1 MPKFNWVLS
10 SLLVTAMMFSGLP
23 TGSTQTTRVQTNPSS
38 SPLDK
43 ENQVETGS
51 GERGNDKKVSSNL
64 QNSSPIPY
72 SLLPTP
78 RHTARSW
85 ENILSNKDEDNEPP
99 VKPATG
105 GGTSRGGFI
114 CAIAPRAIG
123 TITEVWSDRPLFVW
137 QGVVGQLEVRK
148 PATKETLWRQAVSA
162 TSRRVI
168 YGGEPLQP
176 GQTYHWVIFDQANRS
191 IAEFPFQVMESEKRD
206 RIKTRLQILD
216 VELKQ
221 KGATAEEIAL
231 RRAQYFAQWQ
241 LWSDALREVFS
252 VENPSAPLAEIAQS
266 IPTSRCTRASE
277 VNSFPSR

>member
-1 MPKFNWVLS
+1 MSKFNWVLG

-23 TGSTQTTRVQTNPSS
+23 TGSTQTTR
-38 SPLDK
+38 
-43 ENQVETGS
+43 
-51 GERGNDKKVSSNL
+51 
-64 QNSSPIPY
+64 
-72 SLLPTP
+72 
-78 RHTARSW
+78 SW

-99 VKPATG
+99 VPPASG
-105 GGTSRGGFI
+105 GGTSRGGPL
-114 CAIAPRAIG
+114 CAIAPRSIG

-148 PATKETLWRQAVSA
+148 PATKETLWRQTVSA
-162 TSRRVI
+162 TTRRVS

-191 IAEFPFQVMESEKRD
+191 IAEIPFQVMESEKRD

-231 RRAQYFAQWQ
+231 RRAQYFAQSQ
-241 LWSDALREVFS
+241 LWSDVWREVFS
-252 VENPSAPLAEIAQS
+252 VENPSAALAEIAQS
-266 IPTSRCTRASE
+266 MPTPKCTSASE

>member
-1 MPKFNWVLS
+1 MSKFNWVLS

-23 TGSTQTTRVQTNPSS
+23 TGSTQTTR
-38 SPLDK
+38 
-43 ENQVETGS
+43 
-51 GERGNDKKVSSNL
+51 
-64 QNSSPIPY
+64 
-72 SLLPTP
+72 
-78 RHTARSW
+78 SW
-85 ENILSNKDEDNEPP
+85 ENIFSKDEDNEPP
-99 VKPATG
+99 VPPASG

-114 CAIAPRAIG
+114 CAIAPRSIG

-137 QGVVGQLEVRK
+137 QGVVGQIEVRK
-148 PATKETLWRQAVSA
+148 PATKETLWRQTVSA
-162 TSRRVI
+162 ATSRVI

-216 VELKQ
+216 VELKE

-241 LWSDALREVFS
+241 LWSDVLREVFS
-252 VENPSAPLAEIAQS
+252 VENPSVALAEIAQT
-266 IPTSRCTRASE
+266 IPKPMCTSASE
-277 VNSFPSR
+277 VDSFPSG